1 MKLVILPR
9 VEALLGATLVTLN
22 LPGKSSLE
30 GGTGGIQGGPGCG
43 GEGQGGAQDHLHLGE
58 ANSL

>member
-9 VEALLGATLVTLN
+9 VEALVGATLN